1 MEDFSRNI
9 SNNINNL
16 EEDKNKQESIKTGID
31 FVFEQSPELLSI
43 GNKEEY
49 SQYVKTIF
57 PESTV
62 RDIVY
67 HGSKDPNIENFNTIS
82 NWTPKGS
89 AKFLIKQET
98 SKGLYTSKSMDFL
111 VQEFKKYN
119 RVEKIYPLVINIK
132 NPDVR
137 TGIVNSNDTEISI
150 IEKLQST
157 YDSIISDEGG
167 IQNTVIV
174 FESEQTYIL
183 GSKDDMKK
191 FEEFI
196 KGQN

>member
-1 MEDFSRNI
+1 
-9 SNNINNL
+9 
-16 EEDKNKQESIKTGID
+16 
-31 FVFEQSPELLSI
+31 
-43 GNKEEY
+43 
-49 SQYVKTIF
+49 
-57 PESTV
+57 
-62 RDIVY
+62 
-67 HGSKDPNIENFNTIS
+67 
-82 NWTPKGS
+82 
-89 AKFLIKQET
+89 
-98 SKGLYTSKSMDFL
+98 MDFL